1 MKISRFLTLIL
12 FFVSFSYTYA
22 QSPDVWDGTSDTTWY
37 NTTDTVFQLTTAKQL
52 AGLAVMVNNGNTF
65 QGKTIELMNDVDIG
79 GSLDTPLDWMP
90 IGYNYANNCCFS
102 GFFNGNNFIVENL
115 YLQDLVGDTLN
126 VGLFGC
132 TNNAVISNLIINN
145 AVLNLNQDSKHFLS
159 AGVLVGECSNS
170 QLINCHI
177 KATMNCYDC
186 AGIAGQISYSS
197 VSYSSFNGEI
207 EGNGDGIAGISSIVR
222 NSIVNNC
229 ISNANIQGNRYVGG
243 IAAVSS
249 YSSIFNNIFMGKCEV
264 NYTYS
269 GGIIGNSSYDT
280 IENNFAIT
288 SQIGYG
294 VSDIEL
300 LSIGGLFGLL
310 SNSFIKNCYITGGI
324 IKYPSYTG
332 GIIGFGDKIN
342 MQNCY
347 AATYINEEGELRGS
361 IAGLLDGSTIQNVFM
376 DNNIG
381 AFDGVGNNYMG
392 NGQVADL
399 FTDEMTTGNSFGLQ
413 DSVGFYPTQWVY
425 EEGLYPQLDVFVN
438 HPDTVFRHASLL
450 SVIPVFLGDQ
460 TANQV
465 TSDFKV
471 SRLHGVSWSSSAEDI
486 IRIEGENAIVTPI
499 NQDTMVVL
507 TVTLKDLQKEFYFK
521 VLKGSSIKEVNPQ
534 HISIYPNPANTI
546 LYIDNGDIAMQELLL
561 YDVSGRLLKRV
572 SVHVNTTSL
581 DVSDLQNGIYLIKI
595 TTRDAAFV
603 RKIQVVR

>member
-1 MKISRFLTLIL
+1 MKILYVILIL
-12 FFVSFSYTYA
+12 FFSFNNFIGNA
-22 QSPDVWDGTSDTTWY
+22 QTSDLWDGTSDTTWY
-37 NTTDTVFQLTTAKQL
+37 NSTDTVFQLTTAKQL

-65 QGKTIELMNDVDIG
+65 QGKTIELMNNIDLG
-79 GSLDTPLDWMP
+79 GALDTPLYWMP

-102 GFFNGNNFIVENL
+102 GFFDGNSFTVENL
-115 YLQDLVGDTLN
+115 HLQDLVGDTLN

-132 TNNAVISNLIINN
+132 SNRAVISNIIINN
-145 AVLNLNQDSKHFLS
+145 AFFSLNQDSKYIPS
-159 AGVLVGECSNS
+159 RGILVGNCSYS
-170 QLINCHI
+170 QIVNCHI
-177 KATMNCYDC
+177 KAIMNCYDC

-197 VSYSSFNGEI
+197 ISYCSFNGKI
-207 EGNGDGIAGISSIVR
+207 EGDGNGIAGIAGTVR

-229 ISNANIQGNRYVGG
+229 MSHAIIKGNKFVGG
-243 IAAVSS
+243 IAAISS
-249 YSSIFNNIFMGKCEV
+249 YSNIFNNVVMGACEV
-264 NYTYS
+264 SYTYS
-269 GGIIGNSSYDT
+269 GGIIGCSYYDT

-294 VSDIEL
+294 VSEIEL
-300 LSIGGLFGLL
+300 LSIGGLFGDI
-310 SNSFIKNCYITGGI
+310 SNSNINNCYIIGGV

-332 GIIGFGDKIN
+332 GIAGFGQTIKMEN
-342 MQNCY
+342 SY

-486 IRIEGENAIVTPI
+486 IRVEGENAIVTPI

-507 TVTLKDLQKEFYFK
+507 TVTLNELEKEFYFK